1 MHAALPDAK
10 ALPHPLPPLPSRVN
24 TLDQDCCIL
33 TTVTHFH
40 LHLDMRAKVP
50 S

>member
-1 MHAALPDAK
+1 MQLCQMPK
-10 ALPHPLPPLPSRVN
+10 PSRTPSPPLPSRVN
-24 TLDQDCCIL
+24 TLDQDCYIL